1 MDHVRGSSLAWP
13 ESLDV
18 LRPFIVTWWSGR
30 TIADMPSDVRAVY
43 NQADFGTD
51 HINLA
56 LTVLDEKGKLLRST
70 IPLVR
75 PPAFQFGPESQG
87 RSFKSQLDD
96 LLKGLPLPKIQ
107 TQPKLTLPDVIG
119 DAQPSGVRLFLTFGS
134 NRLNHYRTPTVEV
147 VPMTESLRKSLS
159 YSGQEHEFKIAD
171 IQPWLE
177 QMYPP
182 AIMDGFGGFAKITGK
197 IIASPAGKDDD
208 YRYLLVK
215 GDVTFELDNRGSS
228 WYYGKL
234 DIVLRY
240 PLKSTELHSIR
251 GVMVSEIPKGPEM
264 IPMTVAIESRP
275 E

>member
-30 TIADMPSDVRAVY
+30 TVSDMPTDVRAVY
-43 NQADFGTD
+43 DQADFGTN

-56 LTVLDEKGKLLRST
+56 LTVVDENGKLLRST
-70 IPLVR
+70 IPFVQ
-75 PPAFQFGPESQG
+75 PPAFQFDPAAQG
-87 RSFKSQLDD
+87 RSFKSQLDA
-96 LLKGLPLPKIQ
+96 LLKDLPLPKVQ
-107 TQPKLTLPDVIG
+107 TSPKLNLPDLTG
-119 DAQPSGVRLFLTFGS
+119 FGVRLYLTFGS

-147 VPMTESLRKSLS
+147 VPMTGEQRKALS
-159 YSGQEHEFKIAD
+159 YSGQEHEINVAD

-182 AIMDGFGGFAKITGK
+182 AIMDGFGGFSKITGK
-197 IIASPAGKDDD
+197 LISSPAGQDKD
-208 YRYLLVK
+208 YRYCLIK
-215 GDVTFELDNRGSS
+215 GDVNFELDNRGQSG
-228 WYYGKL
+228 YAGKL
-234 DIVLRY
+234 DLVLRY
-240 PLKSTELHSIR
+240 PLEGKELHSLR
-251 GVMVSEIPKGPEM
+251 GVMVSEVPKGPEL

>member
-13 ESLDV
+13 ESLDT

-30 TIADMPSDVRAVY
+30 TVSDMPTDVRAVY
-43 NQADFGTD
+43 DQADFGTN

-70 IPLVR
+70 IPFVQ
-75 PPAFQFGPESQG
+75 PPAFRFDPAEQG
-87 RSFKSQLDD
+87 RSFKSQLDA
-96 LLKGLPLPKIQ
+96 LLKDLPLSKTQ
-107 TQPKLTLPDVIG
+107 VQPKLNLPDVIG
-119 DAQPSGVRLFLTFGS
+119 SSQPSGVRLYLTFGS

-147 VPMTESLRKSLS
+147 VPMTDEHRKALS
-159 YSGQEHEFKIAD
+159 YSAQEHEIKVAD
-171 IQPWLE
+171 IKPWLE

-182 AIMDGFGGFAKITGK
+182 AIMDGFGGFSKISGK
-197 IIASPAGKDDD
+197 ILASPAGQDKD

-215 GDVTFELDNRGSS
+215 GDLTFELDNQGRAS
-228 WYYGKL
+228 YYGKL
-234 DIVLRY
+234 NLVLRY
-240 PLKSTELHSIR
+240 PLKSQSIHSIR
-251 GVMVSEIPKGPEM
+251 GVMVSEVPKGPEM

>member
-30 TIADMPSDVRAVY
+30 TISDMPSDVRAVY
-43 NQADFGTD
+43 DQANFGTN

-56 LTVLDEKGKLLRST
+56 LTVVDEKGKLLRST
-70 IPLVR
+70 VPFVQ
-75 PPAFQFGPESQG
+75 PPAFQFDPAAQG
-87 RSFKSQLDD
+87 RSFKSQLDS
-96 LLKGLPLPKIQ
+96 LLKDLPLPKIQ
-107 TQPKLTLPDVIG
+107 TQPKLNLPDVIG
-119 DAQPSGVRLFLTFGS
+119 EGQPAGVRLYLTFGS

-147 VPMTESLRKSLS
+147 VPMTDALRKSLS
-159 YSGQEHEFKIAD
+159 YSSQEHEIKIAD

-197 IIASPAGKDDD
+197 LIASPAGKDDD
-208 YRYLLVK
+208 FRYLLVK
-215 GDVTFELDNRGSS
+215 GDVTFELDNRGRSGYS
-228 WYYGKL
+228 GKL

-240 PLKSTELHSIR
+240 PLQSSELHSIR
-251 GVMVSEIPKGPEM
+251 GVMVSEVPKGPEM
-264 IPMTVAIESRP
+264 IQMTVAIESRP
-275 E
+275 K